1 MSERPSMEQNFSLR
15 RDVLLLHPLDGKSL
29 SFEERNW
36 KSEQVWTE
44 IEACGWRSCMVAIK
58 LNNWTQVGDAR
69 KTPMQT
75 TTMAT
80 TTSITASTLTTAVVA
95 KKWKSNNC
103 KNSYINS
110 HNSGWNIIDNCHDI
124 IFLNQSYYKNND
136 QNHNNSIIWAKTAAT
151 IVENLT

>member
-1 MSERPSMEQNFSLR
+1 MYSYYTSLMERV
-15 RDVLLLHPLDGKSL
+15 VLVLKKDIEKVNKFGVKSKL
-29 SFEERNW
+29 
-36 KSEQVWTE
+36 T
-44 IEACGWRSCMVAIK
+44 IMHCMVAIK

-110 HNSGWNIIDNCHDI
+110 HNSG
-124 IFLNQSYYKNND
+124 
-136 QNHNNSIIWAKTAAT
+136 
-151 IVENLT
+151 